1 MSTII
6 TKPKVEI
13 DKQLL
18 TELLTLTKEEKQ
30 VIVHCLFDARNM
42 WGAKIRI
49 WPSTYLYDSGS
60 AHRSELVHADN
71 ISFTPQWTEIPEGK
85 VAHFSLIFTGLSSA
99 CSTFDLIEEIP
110 QAGGFKVTGIKRND
124 SDVYYVWV

>member
-6 TKPKVEI
+6 TKPKVEV

-18 TELLTLTKEEKQ
+18 TELMALTKEEKQ

-42 WGAKIRI
+42 MGAKIRI
-49 WPSTYLYDSGS
+49 WPSTFLYDVGS
-60 AHRSELVHADN
+60 AHRSDLVHADN
-71 ISFTPQWTEIPEGK
+71 ISFCPQWTDIPEGK

-99 CSTFDLIEEIP
+99 CSSFDLVEEIP
-110 QAGGFKVTGIKRND
+110 QEGGFKVTGIKRND
-124 SDVYYVWV
+124 TDVYYVWV

>member
-18 TELLTLTKEEKQ
+18 TELLALTKEEKQ

-42 WGAKIRI
+42 LGAKIRI
-49 WPSTYLYDSGS
+49 WPTTYLYDLGS
-60 AHRSELVHADN
+60 SHRSELAHADN
-71 ISFTPQWTEIPEGK
+71 ISFCPQWTDVPEGK
-85 VAHFSLIFTGLSSA
+85 VVHFSLLFSGLPSG

-110 QAGGFKVTGIKRND
+110 QAGGFKVTGIKRNET
-124 SDVYYVWV
+124 DVYYVWV

>member
-13 DKQLL
+13 DKKLL
-18 TELLTLTKEEKQ
+18 TELLALTKEEKQ
-30 VIVHCLFDARNM
+30 VIVHCLFDARDM

-49 WPSTYLYDSGS
+49 WPSTFLYDVGS
-60 AHRSELVHADN
+60 SHRSELVHVDN
-71 ISFTPQWTEIPEGK
+71 ISICPQWTEVPQGK
-85 VAHFSLIFTGLSSA
+85 IAHFSLLFSGLPSV

-110 QAGGFKVTGIKRND
+110 QAGGFKVTGIKRNET
-124 SDVYYVWV
+124 DVYYVKV

>member
-13 DKQLL
+13 DQDVL
-18 TELLTLTKEEKQ
+18 TELLALTKEEKQ
-30 VIVHCLFDARNM
+30 VIVHCLFDARNLL
-42 WGAKIRI
+42 GAKIRI
-49 WPSTYLYDSGS
+49 WPSTFLYDVGS

-71 ISFTPQWTEIPEGK
+71 ISFCPQWTDIPEGR
-85 VAHFSLIFTGLSSA
+85 VAHFSLIFTGLSSS
-99 CSTFDLIEEIP
+99 CSSFDLVEEIP
-110 QAGGFKVTGIKRND
+110 QEGGFKVTGIKRND

>member
-18 TELLTLTKEEKQ
+18 TELMALTKEEKQ

-42 WGAKIRI
+42 LGAKIRI
-49 WPSTYLYDSGS
+49 WPSTFLYDSGS

-71 ISFTPQWTEIPEGK
+71 ISFCPQWTEIPHGK

>member
-18 TELLTLTKEEKQ
+18 TELMALTKEEKQ

-42 WGAKIRI
+42 LGAKIRI
-49 WPSTYLYDSGS
+49 WPSTYLYDVGS

-71 ISFTPQWTEIPEGK
+71 ISFCPQWTDIPHGK
-85 VAHFSLIFTGLSSA
+85 VAHFSLIFTGLCSA
-99 CSTFDLIEEIP
+99 CGTFDLIEEIP
-110 QAGGFKVTGIKRND
+110 QEGGFKVTGIKRND